1 MVSGTHLHPQHHR
14 EGRRAGSRREATH
27 LLGTGRG
34 RRRVGLTGEGGA
46 RREGGAAGRSSQPLL
61 LHRAAA
67 GPGKR
72 GAWRPSR
79 GPPSPA
85 NTLPSSSPVA
95 GGREG
100 GCGGRSAGPRRTAAE
115 GEEGSQLQRKREE
128 VWARPKMRWPGEEE
142 WPGRRRRRRARDGR
156 RRARR
161 RRVGTEGRQGWLGG
175 MGKQG
180 Q

>member
-34 RRRVGLTGEGGA
+34 RRRVGPTGEGGA

-79 GPPSPA
+79 GPPSA
-85 NTLPSSSPVA
+85 TS
-95 GGREG
+95 
-100 GCGGRSAGPRRTAAE
+100 GRSAGRRGTTAE
-115 GEEGSQLQRKREE
+115 GEKGSRRRRKKEE
-128 VWARPKMRWPGEEE
+128 VWARPETSWPGEE
-142 WPGRRRRRRARDGR
+142 WPKEAKRGETGAVWWQQGAGREREED
-156 RRARR
+156 
-161 RRVGTEGRQGWLGG
+161 LGG
-175 MGKQG
+175 GG
-180 Q
+180 